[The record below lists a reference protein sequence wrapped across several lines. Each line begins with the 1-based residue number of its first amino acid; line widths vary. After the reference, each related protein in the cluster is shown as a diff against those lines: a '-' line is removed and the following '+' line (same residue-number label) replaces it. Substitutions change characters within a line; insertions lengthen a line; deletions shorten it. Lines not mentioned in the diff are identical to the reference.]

1 MVDLAIRNVKVLD
14 GSGAEAFDADVEVDD
29 GRILSVGRAG
39 KAEREIDGQG
49 ACLAPGFIDTHAHDD
64 GAFFRHPGMPF
75 KLAQGVTSVVSGNC
89 GFSAIPQDPERDSV
103 AASGG
108 ILAGLEGEFKDLSGY
123 FGAALALSPAINNMM
138 LVGHNTV
145 RTLAM
150 GMQQREPTASEL
162 GVMRGHVECAL
173 EQGACGFSTGL
184 IYRPGRW
191 SVTEEVVALAKL
203 AKPFDALYTTHM
215 RNEGDKLLESV
226 EETLH
231 IGLASDVHV
240 HISHHKSAGRA
251 NWGKVKDSLARV
263 DA

>member
-14 GSGAEAFDADVEVDD
+14 GSGADAFDADVEVDD

-39 KAEREIDGQG
+39 KADREIDGQG

-123 FGAALALSPAINNMM
+123 FGAPNPSARS
-138 LVGHNTV
+138 
-145 RTLAM
+145 TL
-150 GMQQREPTASEL
+150 
-162 GVMRGHVECAL
+162 
-173 EQGACGFSTGL
+173 
-184 IYRPGRW
+184 
-191 SVTEEVVALAKL
+191 
-203 AKPFDALYTTHM
+203 
-215 RNEGDKLLESV
+215 
-226 EETLH
+226 
-231 IGLASDVHV
+231 
-240 HISHHKSAGRA
+240 
-251 NWGKVKDSLARV
+251 LARV
-263 DA
+263 LGVTMGGAGAPGSCKEVFRRLSTGR